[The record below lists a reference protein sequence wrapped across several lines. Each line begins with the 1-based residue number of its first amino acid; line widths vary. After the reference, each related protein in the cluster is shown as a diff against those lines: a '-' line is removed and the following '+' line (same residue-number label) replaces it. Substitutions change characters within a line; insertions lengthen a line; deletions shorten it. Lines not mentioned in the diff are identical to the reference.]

1 VHTTMADRP
10 AATIPIRPV
19 TDPAGI
25 NARAARFL
33 WRTFRCIILGAR
45 NTQQTRSKSMS
56 LVFTLAS
63 RNLLQDRLRFV
74 ASLVGIVLS
83 VVLVMVQMGLYFGF
97 SRLVTTMID
106 HAATDLWI
114 VSSGA
119 KCFEDLSLLNTGMED
134 DLKAIEGVAEV
145 IPVVV
150 GFSAWKMPGG
160 GMTPVFIV
168 GSDFTTGGLS
178 PWNVVDGTAQS
189 LTAPGTVA
197 IDRTY
202 YDRLGESAV
211 GATRQIRG
219 QIVKV
224 GAVTD
229 GIRSFTMTPYVFSN
243 LADARSYIGLP
254 NAFTSYFLLRLKQK
268 GQMERVRQDI
278 LGKISD
284 VQALTTDQFR
294 DQSRSFWLSGTG
306 AGAALLAG
314 ALLSVIVGTAI
325 IAQTLYSSTKEHLYE
340 FATLRAIGAS
350 NSYIYR
356 VIISQALFNAFI
368 GFGMAGLIGLAVVR
382 LTAKSALQIA
392 ISPSLLIELFL
403 LTVIMCIISA
413 VAAIVRVIRVDPAV
427 VLTQ

>member
-1 VHTTMADRP
+1 
-10 AATIPIRPV
+10 
-19 TDPAGI
+19 
-25 NARAARFL
+25 
-33 WRTFRCIILGAR
+33 
-45 NTQQTRSKSMS
+45 MS

-63 RNLLQDRLRFV
+63 RNLFHDRLRFV

-97 SRLVTTMID
+97 GRLVTTMID
-106 HAATDLWI
+106 HASTDLWI
-114 VSSGA
+114 VSNGA
-119 KCFEDLSLLNTGMED
+119 KCFEDLSLLNTAMGD
-134 DLKAIEGVAEV
+134 DLKAMEGVAEV

-150 GFSAWKMPGG
+150 GFSAWKAPGG
-160 GMTPVFIV
+160 AMTPVLVV

-178 PWNVVDGTAQS
+178 PWNVIEGTAQS

-202 YDRLGESAV
+202 YDRLGVSPV
-211 GATRQIRG
+211 GAARQIRG
-219 QIVKV
+219 QAVKV

-229 GIRSFTMTPYVFSN
+229 GIRSFTTTPYVFSN

-268 GQMERVRQDI
+268 GQLDRVREDI
-278 LGKISD
+278 LGKIPD
-284 VQALTTDQFR
+284 VQALTPDQFR

-306 AGAALLAG
+306 AGAALFAG

-325 IAQTLYSSTKEHLYE
+325 VAQTLYSSTKEHLYE

-350 NSYIYR
+350 NWYIYR
-356 VIISQALFNAFI
+356 IIISQALLNAFI
-368 GFGMAGLIGLAVVR
+368 GFGIASLIGLAVTR
-382 LTAKSALQIA
+382 FTAKGALQVVI
-392 ISPSLLIELFL
+392 PPGLMIELFF

-413 VAAIVRVIRVDPAV
+413 VAAIARVVRVDPAI